1 MEVEGKQ
8 SWKRMKIKTGRT
20 SKKMRGLKVGGEKY
34 QEKHKSKVTK

>member
-20 SKKMRGLKVGGEKY
+20 SKKMRGLKVGGGEISRKT
-34 QEKHKSKVTK
+34 QE